1 VRATKLK
8 KQNQK
13 TNGDRKWDTVDNV
26 TERYPLSRGAIYLLI
41 KRGKLES
48 RLLDIRG
55 GPHSGIR
62 LINTESLERLIE
74 KSPSEPKK
82 LAVHHLRKAGHAS
95 AKAAKLAH
103 AISKRR
109 KGRR

>member
-1 VRATKLK
+1 MKNR
-8 KQNQK
+8 NQK
-13 TNGDRKWDTVDNV
+13 TNGGRRWDTVNNV
-26 TERYPLSRGAIYLLI
+26 TERYPVSRGAIYLLI
-41 KRGKLES
+41 KHGKLES

-74 KSPSEPKK
+74 QSPSEPKK

-103 AISKRR
+103 AIAKRR
-109 KGRR
+109 SARR